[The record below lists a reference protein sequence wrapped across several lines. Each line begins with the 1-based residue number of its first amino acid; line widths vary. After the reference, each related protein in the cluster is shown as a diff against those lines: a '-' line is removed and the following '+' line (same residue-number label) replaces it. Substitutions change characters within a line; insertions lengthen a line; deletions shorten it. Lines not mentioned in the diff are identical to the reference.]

1 MNKNLALSEEYEK
14 NPGLNIQK
22 LRTQLELMINKT
34 LLVTILTLLL
44 IAICSTVAIS
54 LTTTEA
60 FEVMVTV
67 CFSVNSLILFFLLY
81 AGFTSIKTLRSI
93 YNDGFSECV
102 IKVGI
107 ILTVFMICFL
117 VKAGFGV
124 VYLSKIFENQDILL
138 NNKD

>member
-1 MNKNLALSEEYEK
+1 
-14 NPGLNIQK
+14 
-22 LRTQLELMINKT
+22 MINKT
-34 LLVTILTLLL
+34 LLVTELTLLL

-54 LTTTEA
+54 LTPEA

-67 CFSVNSLILFFLLY
+67 CFSVNSLILVFLLY

-93 YNDGFSECV
+93 YNDEFSECV
-102 IKVGI
+102 VKVGI

-124 VYLSKIFENQDILL
+124 MYLSKIFESQDFVL